1 MATLTAPPPAA
12 GGTGLLHYRPYRG
25 RLNGPATAVWAIA
38 RTGLHTILRRKLFWG
53 LYAGGVM
60 IFLFFFFG
68 QYLLRYLG
76 SQLGEQAIALSH
88 NPRIEVE
95 PARLLAYFQ
104 DTLKINGGGATYRN
118 VIWYEGFLVMIV
130 LALAGAILVGNDF
143 RFGSL
148 PFYLSKPLG
157 RWHYVLGKCLAV
169 AVFVNL
175 MTTVFALV
183 LWVEYGL
190 LDDDWTY
197 LRTTWN
203 LVGGILAYGAVL
215 TVFLSLLLV
224 ATASWLR
231 RTVPMVMVW
240 AALFVFARGLREMF
254 EKLVPDM
261 SGWRLIDLWYDASLV
276 GNWCL
281 GLPHDA
287 GQPATQEAAL
297 VLGAVSLACLIYL
310 NRRIR
315 AVEII

>member
-1 MATLTAPPPAA
+1 MSTLTAPAPVA
-12 GGTGLLHYRPYRG
+12 GGTGLLQYRPYRG
-25 RLNGPATAVWAIA
+25 RLRGPMAAVWAIA
-38 RTGLHTILRRKLFWG
+38 RTGLRTILRRKLFWG
-53 LYAGGVM
+53 LYACGVM

-76 SQLGEQAIALSH
+76 SQLGEQTIMLSH
-88 NPRIEVE
+88 TPRLEVE

-104 DTLKINGGGATYRN
+104 DTLKINGSGATYRN
-118 VIWYEGFLVMIV
+118 AIWYEGFLVMIV
-130 LALAGAILVGNDF
+130 LALAGSVLVGNDF
-143 RFGSL
+143 RFGSM
-148 PFYLSKPLG
+148 PFYLSKPLS

-175 MTTVFALV
+175 MTTIFALV

-197 LRTTWN
+197 MQTTWQ
-203 LVGGILAYGAVL
+203 LVFGILAYGAVL

-240 AALFVFARGLREMF
+240 TALFVFARGMRETF
-254 EKLVPDM
+254 ERVVPEA
-261 SGWRLIDLWYDASLV
+261 GTWRLIDLWYDASLV
-276 GNWCL
+276 GDWCM
-281 GLPHDA
+281 GLPDDA
-287 GQPATQEAAL
+287 GQPAPLEAAL
-297 VLGAVSLACLIYL
+297 VLAAVSLACLIYL

-315 AVEII
+315 AVEVL